1 MKMFFNHGHTRTTLT
16 NVRVGRARTPAAP
29 FGRGTRPACPPHG
42 RAALVVA
49 IIALVS
55 LSTLTTLAADPAIT
69 VSARQRYPWNGLV
82 DVHFTITGDAGTKYD
97 TSFTAKDK
105 VGNTNITMRTLRKAD
120 GTVANVAKEQLLPGI
135 YNWVWD
141 AAADL
146 PKDFKCDRISILVH
160 SARAYPSNGLVAY
173 WPFDGNLQDVS
184 GNAYNMKSASVTYS
198 SGVNGKTAYWKG
210 SVSTTL
216 SKSLSVSSSMTVACW
231 VKPQKVGNKTGSINM
246 GSGNFGLNFRDFA
259 FIVQG
264 KFGLSVEMQRVLV
277 FKDDNCYLL
286 KEINL
291 SDGWH
296 HVAVTVSGGGK
307 PVLYVDGVAV
317 TGATVVS
324 FGGISL
330 SSPTIGGKV
339 RTGQNPEA
347 DQRYKGYLDDLLIY
361 NRALSASEIKS
372 VYSVA
377 TPPVSGTPRL
387 DDITYSSSGLVAYWP
402 FDKNGTDASSNGYN
416 LTTAGISWPTGVGG
430 YASYFSGTVN
440 MSSSKAISVKN
451 TMTIAFWAKPQK
463 VGTRPTSLNMGYGNW
478 GYNFDDYAF
487 VVQGGLG
494 ISLET
499 HRITVF
505 KDDCCYLQWNG
516 ELGEQWHHYAI
527 TIANGGTPILF
538 VDGVKKTNVTSTSFG
553 SVTLLS
559 PIIGGKT
566 RTGQNPNSD
575 QRYKG
580 YLDELFI
587 YNRVLSESEIKALC
601 KTIE

>member
-1 MKMFFNHGHTRTTLT
+1 MKLFFNHRLSRTTLT

-49 IIALVS
+49 IIALAS

-97 TSFTAKDK
+97 TSFTAKDM
-105 VGNTNITMRTLRKAD
+105 VGNTNIAMRTLRKAD
-120 GTVANVAKEQLLPGI
+120 GSVANVAKEQLLPGI

-198 SGVNGKTAYWKG
+198 SGVNGNASYWNG
-210 SVSTTL
+210 SVGTTL
-216 SKSLSVSSSMTVACW
+216 SKSLSLSSSLTVAFW
-231 VKPQKVGNKTGSINM
+231 AKPQKVCDEDDIHM
-246 GSGNFGLNFRDFA
+246 GAGNFGLRFNGFA
-259 FIVQG
+259 FVIQG
-264 KFGLSVEMQRVLV
+264 GFGISVEMHRILV
-277 FKDDNCYLL
+277 FKNDNCYLL
-286 KEINL
+286 KEMNL
-291 SDGWH
+291 SDQWYH
-296 HVAVTVSGGGK
+296 IAVSVSGGGK
-307 PVLYVDGVAV
+307 PILYVDGVEV
-317 TGATVVS
+317 TNATTVS

-339 RTGQNPEA
+339 RTGQNPVA

-377 TPPVSGTPRL
+377 TPSVSGTPRL

-402 FDKNGTDASSNGYN
+402 FDKNGMDASSNGYN
-416 LTTAGISWPTGVGG
+416 LTTDGISWPTGVGG
-430 YASYFSGTVN
+430 YASYFSGSVN
-440 MSSSKAISVKN
+440 MSSSKAISVQN
-451 TMTIAFWAKPQK
+451 TMTVAFWAKPQK
-463 VGTRPTSLNMGYGNW
+463 VGTGPTSLSMGYGNF
-478 GYNFDDYAF
+478 GYRFYDFAF

-516 ELGEQWHHYAI
+516 ELGEQWHHYAV
-527 TIANGGTPILF
+527 TIANGGTPVLF
-538 VDGVKKTNVTSTSFG
+538 VDGVKKTNATSSSFG
-553 SVTLLS
+553 SVSLSS
-559 PIIGGKT
+559 PIIGGKI

-587 YNRVLSESEIKALC
+587 YNRVLSENEIKGLC

>member
-1 MKMFFNHGHTRTTLT
+1 MKMFFNHGIHRI
-16 NVRVGRARTPAAP
+16 
-29 FGRGTRPACPPHG
+29 HG
-42 RAALVVA
+42 MVLLAVAALGT
-49 IIALVS
+49 S
-55 LSTLTTLAADPAIT
+55 LTSFAADPGIT

-82 DVHFTITGDAGTKYD
+82 DINFTITGDAGVKYD
-97 TSFTAKDK
+97 TSFTAKDM
-105 VGNTNITMRTLRKAD
+105 VGNTNIAMRTIRKAD
-120 GTVANVAKEQLLPGI
+120 GTAAAATEQLMPGT

-141 AAADL
+141 AATDL

-198 SGVNGKTAYWKG
+198 FGVNGKTAYWNG

-216 SKSLSVSSSMTVACW
+216 TKALSVSSSMTVACW
-231 VKPQKVGNKTGSINM
+231 VRPQKVGNKTGSIHM
-246 GSGNFGLNFRDFA
+246 GSGNFGLNFKDFA
-259 FIVQG
+259 FVVQG

-307 PVLYVDGVAV
+307 PVLYVDGLAV

-339 RTGQNPEA
+339 RTGQNPVA

-416 LTTAGISWPTGVGG
+416 LSTSGISWPTGVSGA
-430 YASYFSGTVN
+430 ASYFSGSVN
-440 MSSSKAISVKN
+440 MSSSKEISVKN

-463 VGTRPTSLNMGYGNW
+463 VGTGPTSLNMGYGNW

-516 ELGEQWHHYAI
+516 ELGEQWHHYAV
-527 TIANGGTPILF
+527 TIANGGTPVLF
-538 VDGVKKTNVTSTSFG
+538 VDGVKKTNATSSSFG
-553 SVTLLS
+553 SVSLSS
-559 PIIGGKT
+559 PIIGGKI

-601 KTIE
+601 KTISE